1 VADML
6 IFGDRESAFLKELAR
21 QKVEFMIVGLSAAA
35 LQGAP
40 VVTQDIDLWF
50 RKLPDPGLERALKKL
65 RGAYIPPMMGN
76 APMLAGKGIELF
88 DIVLNMDGLGEFDDE
103 KKHAIKIS
111 IGRQKVL
118 VLKLERIIAS
128 KKAAGREKDR
138 LVLKVLSD
146 ALVAIRESERS
157 KAHVQRLS
165 RGR

>member
-1 VADML
+1 VADSL
-6 IFGDRESAFLKELAR
+6 IFGDREAEFLKELVR

-50 RKLPDPGLERALKKL
+50 RTLPDPGLEKALKKM
-65 RGAYIPPMMGN
+65 RGAYVPPTARN
-76 APMLAGKGIELF
+76 APMFAGRGIELF
-88 DIVLNMDGLGEFDDE
+88 DIVLTMDGLGEFDEE
-103 KKHAIKIS
+103 KKHTIKVP
-111 IGRQKVL
+111 IGRTKVL

-146 ALVAIRESERS
+146 ALKTIKGRKRS
-157 KAHVQRLS
+157 KSVCEE
-165 RGR
+165 